1 MPSQGRILTPEQIAL
16 SEARKKKKAEAAAK
30 AVAAATVSSDQ
41 QKSSILSRIFL
52 SKNPSDLNIH
62 SQYNFSISDQSSIMS
77 WNVCIILLHTLKR

>member
-30 AVAAATVSSDQ
+30 TVAAATVSSDQ

-52 SKNPSDLNIH
+52 SKSPSDLNIH
-62 SQYNFSISDQSSIMS
+62 SQCNFSISDQSSIMS
-77 WNVCIILLHTLKR
+77 WNVRIILLHTLKR